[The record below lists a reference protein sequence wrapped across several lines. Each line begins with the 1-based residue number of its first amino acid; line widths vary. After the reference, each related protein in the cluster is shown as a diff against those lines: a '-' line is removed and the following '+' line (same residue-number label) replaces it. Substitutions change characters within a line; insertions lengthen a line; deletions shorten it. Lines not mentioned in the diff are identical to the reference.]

1 MGFATHMILE
11 TVPAWPP
18 DARTR
23 IRPSTGHHAT
33 LPEPCPELT
42 LRTEGAHEEAFVH
55 LPTAQVSQTESMAVI
70 QTLRPPVA
78 AGKPR
83 TGAGYPPRPRC
94 ANRPRPGPGARGA
107 PGTPAAPG

>member
-1 MGFATHMILE
+1 MGFDTHMILE

-78 AGKPR
+78 AGKRRAACGGR
-83 TGAGYPPRPRC
+83 TSSPPPLSHQAMRRPVIPPSR
-94 ANRPRPGPGARGA
+94 GP
-107 PGTPAAPG
+107 PHE

>member
-1 MGFATHMILE
+1 MITGFDTQMILE

-70 QTLRPPVA
+70 QTLRPSVA
-78 AGKPR
+78 AGKR
-83 TGAGYPPRPRC
+83 RAAADLHRLARY
-94 ANRPRPGPGARGA
+94 AISQWPGL
-107 PGTPAAPG
+107 